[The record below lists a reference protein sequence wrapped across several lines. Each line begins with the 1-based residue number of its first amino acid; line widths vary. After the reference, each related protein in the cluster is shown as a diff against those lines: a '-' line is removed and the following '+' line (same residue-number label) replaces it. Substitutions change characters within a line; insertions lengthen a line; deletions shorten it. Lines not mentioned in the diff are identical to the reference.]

1 VPSGTLMTPRPV
13 PGKLA
18 PALAAL
24 FVLGVALPVFL
35 VAGWDV
41 RGWALGAVLW
51 VGLRGISLLVD
62 HVRKDA
68 SPAAAGGFKA
78 FELAFKGLAALVVL
92 LAVAVTNADLA
103 LPTILVFCLAYTAE
117 LGLSLATYFGS
128 SSK

>member
-1 VPSGTLMTPRPV
+1 MPSGTLMRPRPV

-24 FVLGVALPVFL
+24 LVLGLALAVFL
-35 VAGWDV
+35 LAGWDV

-51 VGLRGISLLVD
+51 VGLRGLSLLID

-68 SPAAAGGFKA
+68 TSAAGTGLQA
-78 FELAFKGLAALVVL
+78 FELVFKGLAVLVVL
-92 LAVAVTNADLA
+92 LAVATTNEDLA
-103 LPTILVFCLAYTAE
+103 LPAILVFALAYTAE

-128 SSK
+128 TK

>member
-1 VPSGTLMTPRPV
+1 MRTGTLMTPRPV

-24 FVLGVALPVFL
+24 LVLGVALAVFL

-51 VGLRGISLLVD
+51 AGLRGISLLVD
-62 HVRKDA
+62 HARKDA
-68 SPAAAGGFKA
+68 SPAAVGGFKA

-117 LGLSLATYFGS
+117 LGLSLAAYFGS

>member
-1 VPSGTLMTPRPV
+1 MTPRPV
-13 PGKLA
+13 PRKLA

-24 FVLGVALPVFL
+24 LVLGVALVVFL

-41 RGWALGAVLW
+41 RGWALGAVVW
-51 VGLRGISLLVD
+51 AGLRGISLLLD

-68 SPAAAGGFKA
+68 SPAAAGGFRA
-78 FELAFKGLAALVVL
+78 FELVFKGLAALVVL
-92 LAVAVTNADLA
+92 LAIAVTDADLA
-103 LPTILVFCLAYTAE
+103 LPTILVFALAYTAE

>member
-1 VPSGTLMTPRPV
+1 MPSGTLMTPRPV

-24 FVLGVALPVFL
+24 LVLAVALPVFV

-51 VGLRGISLLVD
+51 VGLRGLSLLLD

-68 SPAAAGGFKA
+68 SPAAAGGFRA
-78 FELAFKGLAALVVL
+78 FELVFKGLAALVVL
-92 LAVAVTNADLA
+92 LAVAVSNPDLA
-103 LPTILVFCLAYTAE
+103 LPAILVFALAYTAE

-128 SSK
+128 SKE